1 MSTTGTALRLLGGIV
16 LLLGNGFFVT
26 TEFAL
31 TRVRQFSES
40 EFQGSRG
47 LERAWEM
54 TERLEIYL
62 SGCQLGITICSVGLG
77 VVAEPALAGLLTG
90 VAGAVGLG
98 SLLGG
103 GGGSHAMAAIL
114 ALGLINILHVVVGE
128 QAPTYLGIERTK
140 TIARFGAPLLYW
152 WTRILS
158 PVIRFA
164 DWVAKALLSLFGVDI
179 TRSWAEE
186 ELEEGED
193 GERPSSRGEL
203 LTQMGSILSDVD
215 LSEERRREV
224 LNAVAIDRI
233 LVGDIMVDRDEVVVL
248 STDESIEANFETIRE
263 SPHSRFP
270 VVRGDVDDVAGVI
283 YVPALFRDEEQLEA
297 GEQGLVDVAVSPM
310 TVPPDLPVSD
320 LIDRFQA
327 EHQELA
333 IVVEDGR
340 TVGLVTS
347 TDAFE
352 VIAGELEDPLDEEEQ
367 EEEEPGAVHQDR
379 LR

>member
-1 MSTTGTALRLLGGIV
+1 M
-16 LLLGNGFFVT
+16 
-26 TEFAL
+26 

-90 VAGAVGLG
+90 VAGAIGFG
-98 SLLGG
+98 GLLGG
-103 GGGSHAMAAIL
+103 GGGSHAAAAIL
-114 ALGLINILHVVVGE
+114 ALGIINILHVVVGE

-140 TIARFGAPLLYW
+140 TIARFGAPILYW

-179 TRSWAEE
+179 TRSWAED
-186 ELEEGED
+186 ELEGGEE

-203 LTQMGSILSDVD
+203 LTQMGSILSDVN

-283 YVPALFRDEEQLEA
+283 YVPALLRDEEQLES
-297 GEQGLVDVAVSPM
+297 GEQNLEDVAVSPM

-320 LIDRFQA
+320 LIDRFQE

-333 IVVEDGR
+333 IVEEGGR
-340 TVGLVTS
+340 TEGLVTS

-352 VIAGELEDPLDEEEQ
+352 VIAGELEDPLDDEAREQ
-367 EEEEPGAVHQDR
+367 EEPGAVHQER